1 MRNVR
6 LRQPQNLSFE
16 QLQNKVGFD
25 EARLILLQ
33 MERENGIVP
42 ELMGSWSYEDRWS
55 RLLQAESNRTA
66 TRQ

>member
-1 MRNVR
+1 MRNNEIYR
-6 LRQPQNLSFE
+6 FDGMSFE
-16 QLQNKVGFD
+16 QLQQKVGFD